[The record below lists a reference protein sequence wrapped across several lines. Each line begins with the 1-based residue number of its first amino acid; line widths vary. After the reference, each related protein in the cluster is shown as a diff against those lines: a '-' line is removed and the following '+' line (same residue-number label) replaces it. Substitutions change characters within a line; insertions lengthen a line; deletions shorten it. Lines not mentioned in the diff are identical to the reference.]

1 VLLPASSAQLV
12 WCRLLAFLVLRLIQA
27 SLAYVEAKRAVG
39 YQLSRLNRIWVY
51 AVFVCITWGASSVIG
66 NALRGLLLEPFAIK
80 SSSME
85 PALEQGDQV
94 YIFKRG
100 PGARLER
107 GSVIVW
113 TDHRIDR
120 ALASRIVA
128 FGGDDTKAAEF
139 GNARL
144 RPSLRASTFVSPLR
158 VVADRCP
165 NQEQRR
171 YPHGFSRSQ
180 TTGENHMRLIII
192 GAGFAGMY
200 AALSAA
206 RLRDIQGVSPE
217 ELEIALVAP
226 EPTLVVR
233 PRLYEPKPET
243 LTAPLLDVL
252 KAIDVV
258 YVQGSAETIDTKSHA
273 VEVLTAKGSRKTL
286 SYDRLVVATGS
297 RLFRP
302 NIPGLAE
309 HGFSVDNLDDAVALD
324 KHLHSLAERPAL
336 NGRDTVV
343 VAGGGFTGI
352 EAATEVPS
360 RLREILGKDART
372 RVIIVERNGAIAP
385 DMGEGPRPIIEEAL
399 RKLSVETRL
408 GAGVAALDKS
418 GVTLSDGER
427 IEAETVIWAGGIRA
441 APLTAQIPAE
451 RDNFGRLLVD
461 RDLRVLSVP
470 GVFATGDAARA
481 ASDDLGNYAL
491 MSCQHA
497 TRMGAFAGNN
507 AAAELLG
514 VPTKPYHQKA
524 YVTCLDLGEAGAL
537 FTRGWERKVE
547 LVGDV
552 AKKTKHEINTVW
564 IYPPKAERAAAL
576 ASADPER
583 VTDL

>member
-1 VLLPASSAQLV
+1 M
-12 WCRLLAFLVLRLIQA
+12 RLL
-27 SLAYVEAKRAVG
+27 
-39 YQLSRLNRIWVY
+39 
-51 AVFVCITWGASSVIG
+51 
-66 NALRGLLLEPFAIK
+66 
-80 SSSME
+80 
-85 PALEQGDQV
+85 
-94 YIFKRG
+94 
-100 PGARLER
+100 
-107 GSVIVW
+107 
-113 TDHRIDR
+113 
-120 ALASRIVA
+120 
-128 FGGDDTKAAEF
+128 
-139 GNARL
+139 
-144 RPSLRASTFVSPLR
+144 
-158 VVADRCP
+158 
-165 NQEQRR
+165 
-171 YPHGFSRSQ
+171 
-180 TTGENHMRLIII
+180 II

-200 AALSAA
+200 AALSSA
-206 RLRDIQGVSPE
+206 RLRDVHGASPDD
-217 ELEIALVAP
+217 LEIALIAP
-226 EPTLVVR
+226 EPTLVIR

-252 KAIDVV
+252 KAIDVN
-258 YVQGSAETIDTKSHA
+258 YIQGSAETIDTKA
-273 VEVLTAKGSRKTL
+273 QMVQVATPKGTRKTL
-286 SYDRLVVATGS
+286 SYDRLVVASGS

-309 HGFSVDNLDDAVALD
+309 HGFSVDSLDDAIALD
-324 KHLHSLAERPAL
+324 RHLHGLADRPAV

-352 EAATEVPS
+352 EAATELPA
-360 RLREILGKDART
+360 RLRDIFGKDSRT

-385 DMGEGPRPIIEEAL
+385 DMGEGPRPLIEDAL
-399 RKLSVETRL
+399 RKLGVETRL
-408 GAGVAALDKS
+408 GAGVTSLDKS
-418 GVTLSDGER
+418 GVTLSTGEH
-427 IEAETVIWAGGIRA
+427 IETGTVVWAAGIRA

-461 RDLRVLSVP
+461 RDLRVPAVA

-481 ASDDLGNYAL
+481 ACDDEGNYAL

-514 VPTKPYHQKA
+514 VPTRPYHQKA

-547 LVGDV
+547 MVGDV
-552 AKKTKHEINTVW
+552 AKKTKREINTVW

>member
-1 VLLPASSAQLV
+1 M
-12 WCRLLAFLVLRLIQA
+12 RLL
-27 SLAYVEAKRAVG
+27 
-39 YQLSRLNRIWVY
+39 
-51 AVFVCITWGASSVIG
+51 
-66 NALRGLLLEPFAIK
+66 
-80 SSSME
+80 
-85 PALEQGDQV
+85 
-94 YIFKRG
+94 
-100 PGARLER
+100 
-107 GSVIVW
+107 
-113 TDHRIDR
+113 
-120 ALASRIVA
+120 
-128 FGGDDTKAAEF
+128 
-139 GNARL
+139 
-144 RPSLRASTFVSPLR
+144 
-158 VVADRCP
+158 
-165 NQEQRR
+165 
-171 YPHGFSRSQ
+171 
-180 TTGENHMRLIII
+180 II

-200 AALSAA
+200 TALSAA
-206 RLRDIQGVSPE
+206 RLRDIQGASPDD
-217 ELEIALVAP
+217 LEIALIAP
-226 EPTLVVR
+226 QPTLVVR

-252 KAIDVV
+252 KAIDVN
-258 YVQGSAETIDTKSHA
+258 YIQGSAETVNTEA
-273 VEVLTAKGSRKTL
+273 RTVLITSPRGPRTL
-286 SYDRLVVATGS
+286 SYDRLVIATGS

-309 HGFSVDNLDDAVALD
+309 HGFSVDSLDDAVALD
-324 KHLHSLAERPAL
+324 RHLHGLAERPAV

-352 EAATEVPS
+352 EAATELPA
-360 RLREILGKDART
+360 RLRKIFGKDSKT

-385 DMGEGPRPIIEEAL
+385 DMGEGPRPLIEDAL
-399 RKLSVETRL
+399 RKLGVETRL
-408 GAGVAALDKS
+408 GAGVASLDKS
-418 GVTLSDGER
+418 GVTLSTGEH
-427 IEAETVIWAGGIRA
+427 IETETVVWAAGIRA

-461 RDLRVLSVP
+461 RDLRVPGVA

-481 ASDDLGNYAL
+481 ACDDDGNYAL

-514 VPTKPYHQKA
+514 VPTRPYHQKA

-547 LVGDV
+547 MVGDV
-552 AKKTKHEINTVW
+552 AKKTKREINTVW